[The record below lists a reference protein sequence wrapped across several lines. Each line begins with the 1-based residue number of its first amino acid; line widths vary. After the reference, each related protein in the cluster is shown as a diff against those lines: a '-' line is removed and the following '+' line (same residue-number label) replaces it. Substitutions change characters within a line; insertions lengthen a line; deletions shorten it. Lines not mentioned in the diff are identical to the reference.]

1 MNSLLFVWN
10 IAIQSTSVFFFFF
23 FFFFWEFFWSFFFIF
38 EMLGSKH
45 KRFSMSGNDPTVGL
59 ALMAEIFFK
68 KLSKQVKK
76 TRVLD

>member
-1 MNSLLFVWN
+1 
-10 IAIQSTSVFFFFF
+10 
-23 FFFFWEFFWSFFFIF
+23 
-38 EMLGSKH
+38 MLGSKH